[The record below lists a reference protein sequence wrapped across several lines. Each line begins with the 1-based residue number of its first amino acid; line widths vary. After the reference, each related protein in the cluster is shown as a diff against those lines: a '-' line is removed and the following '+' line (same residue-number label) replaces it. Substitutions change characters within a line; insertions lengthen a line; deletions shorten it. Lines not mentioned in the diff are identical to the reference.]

1 MKLSAWLS
9 GMMRGPK
16 SPGVAQPV
24 PRHHRTWTSSFA
36 PVGRKRPIC
45 PRGRRAKSVSP
56 LLARITSTP
65 PRGQGWAAIRSRI
78 ASVPAIVT
86 TSFDMSHC
94 GGTAQRKAWAMPASV
109 PEVLAAWMRPF
120 AASFTTASWRHVL
133 VLVAGSLLAPG
144 RRTVTAALRIMGLD
158 QAPGFAVYHRVLSLG
173 RWSARAVAHRLLR
186 LLVAAFVPTGPVVVG
201 IDDTIERRWGAE
213 IKARGIYRDPVRSS
227 HGHFVK
233 ASGLRWLCV
242 MLLAPVPWAGCVWA
256 LPFLSVLA
264 PSERYATKRGQRH
277 KALTDWARQG
287 LLQTVRW
294 LPGRRVIA
302 VGDSSFAAIE
312 LLREAGRHLC
322 LISRLRLDAG
332 LYAPAPPRM
341 PGTRGRPRVKGARQ
355 PSPKE
360 RLENPATRWHR
371 VSLNGWYG
379 RTEQRLHIASGTA
392 LWHHPGMRVPIRW
405 VLVRDSSGEKEPQ
418 AFLCTD
424 LKADPVSILRWFV
437 RRWRTETTFEEARRH
452 LGVETQRQWS
462 DLAILRTTPALL
474 ALFSLVTLWATQLE
488 AEHRLLPEC
497 VRWYPKH
504 APTFS
509 DALALVRRELWTSPI
524 FAGSRDHR
532 DTPKL
537 SAHVISRLLL
547 VACRP
552 P

>member
-1 MKLSAWLS
+1 
-9 GMMRGPK
+9 
-16 SPGVAQPV
+16 
-24 PRHHRTWTSSFA
+24 
-36 PVGRKRPIC
+36 
-45 PRGRRAKSVSP
+45 
-56 LLARITSTP
+56 
-65 PRGQGWAAIRSRI
+65 
-78 ASVPAIVT
+78 
-86 TSFDMSHC
+86 
-94 GGTAQRKAWAMPASV
+94 MPASV
-109 PEVLAAWMRPF
+109 PEVLAVWMRPF
-120 AASFTTASWRHVL
+120 AVDFTTAVWRHVL
-133 VLVAGSLLAPG
+133 VLVAGALLAPG

-158 QAPGFAVYHRVLSLG
+158 QAPGFAVYHRVLSTG
-173 RWSARAVAHRLLR
+173 GWSSRVLAHRLLL
-186 LLVAAFVPTGPVVVG
+186 LLVAALVPTGPVVVG
-201 IDDTIERRWGAE
+201 IDDTIERRWGAK

-233 ASGLRWLCV
+233 VSGLRWLCV

-277 KALTDWARQG
+277 KTLTAWARQV
-287 LLQTVRW
+287 LLQTARW

-302 VGDSSFAAIE
+302 VMDSSFSAIE
-312 LLREAGRHLC
+312 LLRDAGRHLC

-355 PSPKE
+355 PSLKE
-360 RLENPATRWHR
+360 RLESPATHWHR

-405 VLVRDSSGEKEPQ
+405 VLVRDPSGEKEPQ

-424 LKADPVSILRWFV
+424 LNADPVDILRWFV
-437 RRWRTETTFEEARRH
+437 RRWRVETTFEEARRH
-452 LGVETQRQWS
+452 LGLETQRQWS

-474 ALFSLVTLWATQLE
+474 GLFSLVTLWATQLE
-488 AEHRLLPEC
+488 AAQRPLPEC

-509 DALALVRRELWTSPI
+509 DALALVRRELWTSPT
-524 FAGSRDHR
+524 FAGSRDHQ
-532 DTPKL
+532 DAPKL
-537 SAHVISRLLL
+537 SADVLSRLLL
-547 VACRP
+547 VACQP